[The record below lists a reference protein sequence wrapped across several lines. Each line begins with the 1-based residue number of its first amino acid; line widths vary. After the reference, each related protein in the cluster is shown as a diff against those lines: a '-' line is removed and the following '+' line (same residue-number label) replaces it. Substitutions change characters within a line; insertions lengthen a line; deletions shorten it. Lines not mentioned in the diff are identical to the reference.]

1 MTKFGEKEFSVMQAL
16 GSKIRTSR
24 DSALAQLGNLSFL
37 GSLSEKEIHLIKIV
51 LIQMVDTGSN
61 DEAGLV
67 LILAALDNIGNF
79 GDSEY
84 ECLTGVLTS
93 ITLKKVVYSNK
104 IAQDIIKMCCKA
116 NAPLFQEQQAWLAIT
131 NQIPLNTHNDY
142 NEFY

>member
-1 MTKFGEKEFSVMQAL
+1 MQAL
-16 GSKIRTSR
+16 GSKVRTSR
-24 DSALAQLGNLSFL
+24 DSALVQLGNPSFL

-67 LILAALDNIGNF
+67 LILAALENIGNF
-79 GDSEY
+79 SDSEY

-131 NQIPLNTHNDY
+131 NQIPLNPNNDY
-142 NEFY
+142 SEFY

>member
-1 MTKFGEKEFSVMQAL
+1 VTKFGEKEFSVMQAL
-16 GSKIRTSR
+16 CSKIRTSR

-79 GDSEY
+79 CDSEY

-131 NQIPLNTHNDY
+131 NQIPLNTNNDY